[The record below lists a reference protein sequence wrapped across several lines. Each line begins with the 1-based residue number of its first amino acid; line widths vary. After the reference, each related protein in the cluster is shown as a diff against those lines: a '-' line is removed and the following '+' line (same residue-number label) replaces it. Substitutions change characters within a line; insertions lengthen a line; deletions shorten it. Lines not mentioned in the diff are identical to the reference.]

1 MKLVL
6 YRRLAQISF
15 ILLVGIIPVLDIF
28 RFDSATR
35 ELIVFGSAWG
45 LGLKEGFTADQ
56 SAAGALHIAL
66 RFFLKAILPWLVV
79 LAVFPLLGFLTG
91 RLFCGWLC
99 PEGTLFEYADWL
111 TSKLIGRRSLYAA
124 PPNDPEN
131 AQGNR
136 LLYGL
141 LALASL
147 VVIPVLGGI
156 ALSGYFI
163 APGTI
168 WRQVMTGTP
177 GFGLKAGVA
186 GVSIYM
192 VITSVFVRH
201 SLCKFV
207 CAAGLMQMLF
217 GWVSPVSLRL
227 NMDAARAHD
236 CTSCRKCERACFMN
250 VNPRKNRRDISCV
263 NCGACID
270 ACNAELGAGR
280 GLFHYRAGSA
290 CAGPAGNCRNVSD
303 CAGTE
308 VRNRA

>member
-1 MKLVL
+1 MKLVFT
-6 YRRLAQISF
+6 RRLSQISF
-15 ILLVGIIPVLDIF
+15 ILLVGLIPVLDIF

-35 ELIVFGSAWG
+35 ELIVFGSAWS

-56 SAAGALHIAL
+56 SAGGALHIAL

-111 TSKLIGRRSLYAA
+111 TSRLTGRRSLYAA
-124 PPNDPEN
+124 RPNDPEN
-131 AQGNR
+131 AEGNR

-156 ALSGYFI
+156 SLSGYFI
-163 APGTI
+163 APETI
-168 WRQVMTGTP
+168 WRQIMTGTP
-177 GFGLKAGVA
+177 GFGLTAGVA

-236 CTSCRKCERACFMN
+236 CTNCKKCERACFMN

-270 ACNAELGAGR
+270 ACNEELGAGR
-280 GLFHYRAGSA
+280 GLFHYRAGAA
-290 CAGPAGNCRNVSD
+290 CSGPAASRANAKD

-308 VRNRA
+308 SHYRA